1 MRLET
6 LPYPLRKLSLAK
18 LPCVQ
23 ESLFREVDVLHRGH
37 VLSWGL
43 ADARGNNDR
52 VRFEDNTVV
61 YELVNSE

>member
-1 MRLET
+1 
-6 LPYPLRKLSLAK
+6 
-18 LPCVQ
+18 
-23 ESLFREVDVLHRGH
+23 LFREVDVLHRGH